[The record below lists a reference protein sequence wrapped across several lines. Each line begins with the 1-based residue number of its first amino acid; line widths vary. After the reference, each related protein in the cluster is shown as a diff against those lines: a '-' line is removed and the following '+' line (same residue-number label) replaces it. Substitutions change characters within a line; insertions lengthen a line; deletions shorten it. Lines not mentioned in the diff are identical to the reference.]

1 MYVEVEKKNGPIAM
15 TYLIVKFDIDI
26 GPSQFFCF
34 TYMYIYMY
42 IYGPIAMTHLI
53 LKFTNTMN
61 MFLLQQLVRNI
72 YCYNAQTEYFRTKF
86 KFVHYQHQQPFL
98 S

>member
-1 MYVEVEKKNGPIAM
+1 MNYEKSKMLNLKKKGPIAM
-15 TYLIVKFDIDI
+15 TY
-26 GPSQFFCF
+26 
-34 TYMYIYMY
+34 
-42 IYGPIAMTHLI
+42 LI